1 MARVDLTVRGGGI
14 FGLAI
19 AYEASRR
26 GARVRLI
33 EAVRIGAGASG
44 GLVGALAPHV
54 PEQWNPKK
62 AFQLESLL
70 GAQAF
75 WAGVEIAAALPTGY
89 ARHGRLQPLADA
101 GAVAAARARALSAA
115 TLWQGRAE
123 WRVIP
128 ASGAAWEP
136 ASPSGFLIH
145 DSLTA
150 RLHPRLAAAALV
162 AAIRAQGGEV
172 VIGAAA
178 NQGALI
184 WATGLAGL
192 AELSVTLG
200 RPVGSGVKGQALTL
214 RHAAR
219 DAPQMF
225 IDGLH
230 IVPHADGTVAIGA
243 TSENQWDDPAATDA
257 QLDALLARARA
268 ALPVLA
274 EAPVQ
279 DRWAGIRPRAISR
292 APVLGEWP
300 GRPGQFIANGGFRIG
315 YGMAPKVAQVMVDL
329 VLENRDTIPAG
340 FRPDAL

>member
-1 MARVDLTVRGGGI
+1 M
-14 FGLAI
+14 
-19 AYEASRR
+19 
-26 GARVRLI
+26 
-33 EAVRIGAGASG
+33 
-44 GLVGALAPHV
+44 
-54 PEQWNPKK
+54 
-62 AFQLESLL
+62 
-70 GAQAF
+70 
-75 WAGVEIAAALPTGY
+75 
-89 ARHGRLQPLADA
+89 
-101 GAVAAARARALSAA
+101 
-115 TLWQGRAE
+115 
-123 WRVIP
+123 
-128 ASGAAWEP
+128 
-136 ASPSGFLIH
+136 
-145 DSLTA
+145 
-150 RLHPRLAAAALV
+150 
-162 AAIRAQGGEV
+162 
-172 VIGAAA
+172 VIGAAE

-192 AELSVTLG
+192 AELSATLG

-257 QLDALLARARA
+257 RLDALLARARA

-329 VLENRDTIPAG
+329 VLEGKDAIPAG